1 MDSMEHVDFLGYTAG
16 FLTTFSAA
24 PQLYHSYMSK
34 DVKGISLKFQIMLM
48 SGLLLWAAYGGLI
61 RSWPVILFNLIGF
74 ALWLPIFVMKL
85 KDRNQERHKNTI
97 PRDRGV

>member
-1 MDSMEHVDFLGYTAG
+1 MTHIDFLGYSAG

-24 PQLYHSYMSK
+24 PQLYHSYVTK
-34 DVKGISLKFQIMLM
+34 DVKGISLRFQVMLM
-48 SGLLLWAAYGGLI
+48 SGLLLWAAYGCFI

-85 KDRNQERHKNTI
+85 KDRTQKRRKNSI
-97 PRDRGV
+97 PS